1 MLDGDRLALARL
13 ITRIENRMPD
23 VSDIMRAIHER
34 TGRAYVLG
42 ITGPPGAGKSTLV
55 DRVTSLLRAEKIPVG
70 VIAVDPSSPF
80 TGGAVLG
87 DRIRMQAHTLDPD
100 VFIRSMATRGSL
112 GGLARATGDV
122 IKLMDAF
129 GFPWIIIETVGV
141 GQTELDIIRQADTTV
156 VTLVPESGDSIQ
168 AMKAGLMEVADIFV
182 VNKADRD
189 GAHALMAELR
199 FSVHLHY
206 TSGAAA
212 KDVDWE
218 VPVLAA
224 QAANDVGIDALLA
237 DVRKHRSALEQAG
250 ALEKRR
256 QARRR
261 SELEALLVEE
271 FSAQITARV
280 QTDPALA
287 RTLEAVTAGTLDS
300 YSAVAQILAQPLKR
314 PCQPRAPPPLCCPCG
329 APDAAFAHLVR
340 RRSRLAHLRRDDRGG
355 RRAFHAAGLVP
366 PAPPAQGQAAAALGP
381 RARAGRTGDRL
392 RLRPGPAA
400 RSSA

>member
-13 ITRIENRMPD
+13 ITRVENRAPE
-23 VSDIMRAIHER
+23 VPEIMRAIHER

-55 DRVTSLLRAEKIPVG
+55 DRLTSRLRALNLAVG

-87 DRIRMQAHTLDPD
+87 DRIRMQTHTLDPE

-129 GFPWIIIETVGV
+129 GFPWIIVETVGV
-141 GQTELDIIRQADTTV
+141 GQTELDIIRQVDTTV
-156 VTLVPESGDSIQ
+156 VALVPESGDSVQ

-206 TSGAAA
+206 TSGSGP

-224 QAANDVGIDALLA
+224 QAANDVGIDELMAQ
-237 DVRKHRSALEQAG
+237 VRRHRAVLEQAG
-250 ALEKRR
+250 ALETRR

-261 SELEALLVEE
+261 AELEALLVEE
-271 FSAQITARV
+271 FTAAVTARV
-280 QTDPALA
+280 QADPALGA
-287 RTLEAVTAGTLDS
+287 TIDAVTAGRLDP
-300 YSAVAQILAQPLKR
+300 YSAVAQILSQT
-314 PCQPRAPPPLCCPCG
+314 
-329 APDAAFAHLVR
+329 
-340 RRSRLAHLRRDDRGG
+340 LRR
-355 RRAFHAAGLVP
+355 P
-366 PAPPAQGQAAAALGP
+366 
-381 RARAGRTGDRL
+381 
-392 RLRPGPAA
+392 
-400 RSSA
+400 

>member
-1 MLDGDRLALARL
+1 MTDLVGRMLAGDRLALARL
-13 ITRIENRMPD
+13 ITRVENRAPD
-23 VSDIMRAIHER
+23 VPAIMRAIHER

-55 DRVTSLLRAEKIPVG
+55 DRVTSRLREEKLPVG

-87 DRIRMQAHTLDPD
+87 DRIRMQTHTLDPD

-129 GFPWIIIETVGV
+129 GFPWIIVETVGV
-141 GQTELDIIRQADTTV
+141 GQTELDIMRQADTTV

-206 TSGAAA
+206 TSGFPP

-224 QAANDVGIDALLA
+224 QAANDVGIDET
-237 DVRKHRSALEQAG
+237 LEQIRRHRATLEHAG

-261 SELEALLVEE
+261 AELEALLVEE
-271 FSAQITARV
+271 FTAQVTERV
-280 QTDPALA
+280 RTDPALG
-287 RTLEAVTAGTLDS
+287 RTLDAVSAGRLDP
-300 YSAVAQILAQPLKR
+300 YSAVALILAQTLKR
-314 PCQPRAPPPLCCPCG
+314 P
-329 APDAAFAHLVR
+329 
-340 RRSRLAHLRRDDRGG
+340 
-355 RRAFHAAGLVP
+355 
-366 PAPPAQGQAAAALGP
+366 
-381 RARAGRTGDRL
+381 
-392 RLRPGPAA
+392 
-400 RSSA
+400 

>member
-1 MLDGDRLALARL
+1 MTDLVRRMLDGDRLALARL
-13 ITRIENRMPD
+13 ITRVENRAPD
-23 VSDIMRAIHER
+23 VPEIMRAIHER
-34 TGRAYVLG
+34 TGRGYVLG

-55 DRVTSLLRAEKIPVG
+55 DRVTSLLRAEKLPVG
-70 VIAVDPSSPF
+70 IIAVDPSSPF

-87 DRIRMQAHTLDPD
+87 DRIRMQTHTLDPD

-141 GQTELDIIRQADTTV
+141 GQTELDIMRQADTTV
-156 VTLVPESGDSIQ
+156 VALVPESGDSIQ
-168 AMKAGLMEVADIFV
+168 AMKAGLMEVADVFV

-189 GAHALMAELR
+189 GAHALMGELR

-206 TSGAAA
+206 MSSSAP

-224 QAANDVGIDALLA
+224 QAANDVGIDAMLEQ
-237 DVRKHRSALEQAG
+237 VRRHRAVLEQAG

-261 SELEALLVEE
+261 AELEALLVEE
-271 FSAQITARV
+271 FTAQVTERV
-280 QTDPALA
+280 RTDPALS
-287 RTLEAVTAGTLDS
+287 RTLEAVSAGRLDP
-300 YSAVAQILAQPLKR
+300 YSAVAQILAQTLKR
-314 PCQPRAPPPLCCPCG
+314 P
-329 APDAAFAHLVR
+329 
-340 RRSRLAHLRRDDRGG
+340 
-355 RRAFHAAGLVP
+355 
-366 PAPPAQGQAAAALGP
+366 
-381 RARAGRTGDRL
+381 
-392 RLRPGPAA
+392 
-400 RSSA
+400 

>member
-1 MLDGDRLALARL
+1 MLAGDRLALARL
-13 ITRIENRMPD
+13 ITRVENRMPG
-23 VSDIMRAIHER
+23 VAEIMRSVQPR
-34 TGRAYVLG
+34 LGRAHVLG
-42 ITGPPGAGKSTLV
+42 VTGPPGAGKSTLV
-55 DRVTSLLRAEKIPVG
+55 DRLTARLRAERSSVG

-112 GGLARATGDV
+112 GGLAAATGDV

-129 GFPWIIIETVGV
+129 GFPWVLIETVGV

-156 VTLVPESGDSIQ
+156 VTLVPESGDAIQ

-206 TSGAAA
+206 SSSVSA
-212 KDVDWE
+212 KDIDWE
-218 VPVLAA
+218 IPVLAA
-224 QAANDVGIDALLA
+224 QATNDVGVAELLA
-237 DVRKHRSALEQAG
+237 EVKRHRRALEEAG

-261 SELEALLVEE
+261 AELRTLLVEE
-271 FSAQITARV
+271 FAERV
-280 QTDPALA
+280 MAAVERDPELV
-287 RTLEAVTAGTLDS
+287 AVIDAVAGGTLDA
-300 YSAVAQILAQPLKR
+300 YSGVERILARLLRQP
-314 PCQPRAPPPLCCPCG
+314 
-329 APDAAFAHLVR
+329 
-340 RRSRLAHLRRDDRGG
+340 
-355 RRAFHAAGLVP
+355 
-366 PAPPAQGQAAAALGP
+366 
-381 RARAGRTGDRL
+381 
-392 RLRPGPAA
+392 
-400 RSSA
+400 

>member
-1 MLDGDRLALARL
+1 VSDLVRRMLDGDRLALARL
-13 ITRIENRMPD
+13 ITRVENRSPE
-23 VSDIMRAIHER
+23 VPAIMQAIHER

-55 DRVTSLLRAEKIPVG
+55 DRITSLLRAEQQPVG

-87 DRIRMQAHTLDPD
+87 DRIRMQTHTLDPG

-122 IKLMDAF
+122 IKVMDAF
-129 GFPWIIIETVGV
+129 GFPWVLIETVGV

-156 VTLVPESGDSIQ
+156 VALVPESGDSVQ
-168 AMKAGLMEVADIFV
+168 AMKAGLMEVADVFV

-189 GAHALMAELR
+189 GAHALMAELK

-206 TSGAAA
+206 TGSAQAR
-212 KDVDWE
+212 DVDWE

-224 QAANDVGIDALLA
+224 QAVNDVGMDTLLQQI
-237 DVRKHRSALEQAG
+237 RRHRTVLEQAG

-261 SELEALLVEE
+261 AELEALLVEE
-271 FSAQITARV
+271 YTAQVTALV
-280 QTDPALA
+280 QQDPALA
-287 RTLEAVTAGTLDS
+287 RTLDAVTGGRLDV
-300 YSAVAQILAQPLKR
+300 YSAVAQILAQT
-314 PCQPRAPPPLCCPCG
+314 
-329 APDAAFAHLVR
+329 
-340 RRSRLAHLRRDDRGG
+340 LRR
-355 RRAFHAAGLVP
+355 P
-366 PAPPAQGQAAAALGP
+366 
-381 RARAGRTGDRL
+381 
-392 RLRPGPAA
+392 
-400 RSSA
+400 

>member
-1 MLDGDRLALARL
+1 VTDLVRRMLDGDRLALARL
-13 ITRIENRMPD
+13 ITRVENRASD
-23 VSDIMRAIHER
+23 VPDIMRAVHPR

-55 DRVTSLLRAEKIPVG
+55 DRVTVRLRAEKQPVG

-87 DRIRMQAHTLDPD
+87 DRIRMQTHTLDPD

-129 GFPWIIIETVGV
+129 GFPWIIVETVGV
-141 GQTELDIIRQADTTV
+141 GQTELDIIRQVDTTV
-156 VTLVPESGDSIQ
+156 VALVPESGDSIQ
-168 AMKAGLMEVADIFV
+168 AMKAGLMEVADVFV

-206 TSGAAA
+206 TSGGAP

-224 QAANDVGIDALLA
+224 QAANDVGIDELIGQ
-237 DVRKHRSALEQAG
+237 VKRHRAVLEQAG
-250 ALEKRR
+250 ALETRR

-261 SELEALLVEE
+261 AELEALLVEE
-271 FSAQITARV
+271 FTAQVTARV
-280 QTDPALA
+280 QTDAALGA
-287 RTLEAVTAGTLDS
+287 TIEAVTAGRLDP
-300 YSAVAQILAQPLKR
+300 YSAVAEILSQT
-314 PCQPRAPPPLCCPCG
+314 
-329 APDAAFAHLVR
+329 
-340 RRSRLAHLRRDDRGG
+340 LRR
-355 RRAFHAAGLVP
+355 P
-366 PAPPAQGQAAAALGP
+366 
-381 RARAGRTGDRL
+381 
-392 RLRPGPAA
+392 
-400 RSSA
+400 

>member
-1 MLDGDRLALARL
+1 VTDLVRRMLDGDRLALARL
-13 ITRIENRMPD
+13 ITRVENRASD
-23 VSDIMRAIHER
+23 VPEIMRAVHPR

-55 DRVTSLLRAEKIPVG
+55 DRVTARLRAENQPVG

-87 DRIRMQAHTLDPD
+87 DRIRMQTHTLDPD

-141 GQTELDIIRQADTTV
+141 GQTELDIIRQVDSTV
-156 VTLVPESGDSIQ
+156 VALVPESGDSIQ
-168 AMKAGLMEVADIFV
+168 AMKAGLMEVADVFV

-206 TSGAAA
+206 TSGGGP

-224 QAANDVGIDALLA
+224 QAANDVGIDELMGQ
-237 DVRKHRSALEQAG
+237 VKRHRTVLEQAG
-250 ALEKRR
+250 ALETRR

-261 SELEALLVEE
+261 AELEALLVEE
-271 FSAQITARV
+271 FTAQVTTRV
-280 QTDPALA
+280 QTDAALGA
-287 RTLEAVTAGTLDS
+287 TIEAVTAGRLDP
-300 YSAVAQILAQPLKR
+300 YSAVAQILSQT
-314 PCQPRAPPPLCCPCG
+314 
-329 APDAAFAHLVR
+329 
-340 RRSRLAHLRRDDRGG
+340 LRR
-355 RRAFHAAGLVP
+355 P
-366 PAPPAQGQAAAALGP
+366 
-381 RARAGRTGDRL
+381 
-392 RLRPGPAA
+392 
-400 RSSA
+400 